1 MGLPAFGCP
10 RPGPHCAHPPGDVMH
25 VLLIEDDLRMAAGI
39 QSGLEING
47 LTVDQVDTVG
57 RARAALATTHTDVA
71 VLDLALPDGDGMTLL
86 REMRSNGDPTPV
98 LILTARDALDDRV
111 SGLTAGA
118 DDYLVKP
125 FELDELVARLHALL
139 RRAAGQHDAV
149 LAHGSL
155 RLDPQR
161 RTVSLRGDP
170 VDLSRREFELLH
182 ALIHARGTIVS
193 TDQLKDSL
201 YGLSGDVSSNA
212 LNVHLHHLRRKL
224 GPEIVETV
232 RGLGYRLGPAPA
244 TMSDRGRDSA

>member
-1 MGLPAFGCP
+1 
-10 RPGPHCAHPPGDVMH
+10 MH
-25 VLLIEDDLRMAAGI
+25 VLLIEDDSRMAAGI

-47 LTVDQVDTVG
+47 LTVDQVDTLA
-57 RARAALATTHTDVA
+57 RAGAALAATHTDVA
-71 VLDLALPDGDGMTLL
+71 ILDLALPDGDGMTLL
-86 REMRSNGDPTPV
+86 REIRSNGDPMPV

-111 SGLTAGA
+111 SGLSAGA
-118 DDYLVKP
+118 DDYVLKP

-149 LAHGSL
+149 LSHGSL

-161 RTVSLRGDP
+161 RSVTLRGRP

-201 YGLSGDVSSNA
+201 YGLSDDVSGNA

-224 GPEIVETV
+224 CPAIVETV
-232 RGLGYRLGPAPA
+232 RGIGYRLGPAP
-244 TMSDRGRDSA
+244 TTDSDAGLDRT

>member
-1 MGLPAFGCP
+1 
-10 RPGPHCAHPPGDVMH
+10 
-25 VLLIEDDLRMAAGI
+25 MAAGI

-47 LTVDQVDTVG
+47 LTVDQVDTLA
-57 RARAALATTHTDVA
+57 RAGAALAATHTDVA
-71 VLDLALPDGDGMTLL
+71 ILDLALPDGDGMTLL
-86 REMRSNGDPTPV
+86 REIRSNGDPMPV

-111 SGLTAGA
+111 SGLSAGA
-118 DDYLVKP
+118 DDYVLKP

-149 LAHGSL
+149 LSHGSL

-161 RTVSLRGDP
+161 RSVTLRGRP

-201 YGLSGDVSSNA
+201 YGLSDDVSGNA

-224 GPEIVETV
+224 CPAIVETV
-232 RGLGYRLGPAPA
+232 RGIGYRLGPAP
-244 TMSDRGRDSA
+244 TTDSDAGLDRT

>member
-1 MGLPAFGCP
+1 
-10 RPGPHCAHPPGDVMH
+10 MH
-25 VLLIEDDLRMAAGI
+25 VLLIEDDSRMAAGI

-71 VLDLALPDGDGMTLL
+71 VLDLSLPDGDGMAVL

-111 SGLTAGA
+111 AGLTAGA

-139 RRAAGQHDAV
+139 RRASGQHDAV
-149 LAHGSL
+149 LSHGSL

-161 RTVSLRGDP
+161 RTVFLDGRP

-193 TDQLKDSL
+193 TDRLKDSL
-201 YGLSGDVSSNA
+201 YGLSDDVSSNA

-232 RGLGYRLGPAPA
+232 RGLGYRLGPAPE
-244 TMSDRGRDSA
+244 TMSDDGRDSA